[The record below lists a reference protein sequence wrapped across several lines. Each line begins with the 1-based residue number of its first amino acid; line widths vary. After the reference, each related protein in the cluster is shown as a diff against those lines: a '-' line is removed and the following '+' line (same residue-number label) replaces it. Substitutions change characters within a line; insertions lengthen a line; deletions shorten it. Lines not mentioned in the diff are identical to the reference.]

1 MALPFVASVCS
12 GLKLFQHPPK
22 SPAPNVPKKINLPL
36 YPHPKPITLCQ
47 APAMFTPHPNLADT
61 VNHAIIQSEIEGGVF
76 LHDLPPSTV
85 LEIQTLHHCY
95 TAVLLGGSDALISGH
110 PEFCPDPVQVAIAGS
125 TWGGSML
132 KLQYVGRGM
141 HLEFRHPEYSTP
153 IVTSPIQEIRDSQP
167 TPATMLRHGYS
178 CHPE

>member
-1 MALPFVASVCS
+1 MVKAFAFSSSEAPSRKFVENSKQPLLARPKPSTLSLASV
-12 GLKLFQHPPK
+12 
-22 SPAPNVPKKINLPL
+22 
-36 YPHPKPITLCQ
+36 
-47 APAMFTPHPNLADT
+47 MFTPHPNLADD

-85 LEIQTLHHCY
+85 LHIQTMHHCY

-141 HLEFRHPEYSTP
+141 HLEFRHPEYDTP

-167 TPATMLRHGYS
+167 ISAVRTVDSFRSRAQQDHSFY
-178 CHPE
+178 E